1 MPTDQ
6 FIKEAEETV
15 GRIVPR
21 SVEITSIEFEGPTV
35 VIYTKNLE
43 AFATSNELVRQL
55 AQGLK
60 RRVAIRPDPAM
71 LQEPDAAES
80 KIREIIPE
88 EAQITDIFFSPD
100 TGEVTIEALTPGV
113 AIGKHGSN
121 LNDIKRQIGWAPKV
135 IRTPSIPSKTVGE
148 IRGYLRLIADERK
161 TWLKKMGRRI
171 NREIGSGDNW
181 VRLTALGGFREVGRS
196 SSLLTTKDSKVL
208 IDCGV
213 RFSQDAGSPYLNLP
227 EVLPFES
234 LDAVVLTHAHLD
246 HSGLVPILF
255 KYGFDGPV
263 YCTAP
268 TRDLS
273 SLLLIDYLKVA
284 YGEGKTAPYDS
295 SHIREMVKHCIPLRY
310 GDTTDIAPDVRLT
323 LQNAGHILGS
333 SIAHFHVGDGV
344 HNIALS
350 GDMKYEKTWL
360 FSQAHDNFPRLETL
374 VMESTYGAR
383 NDFQPSRTEA
393 KRLLRDIVA
402 RALERGGK
410 VLVPVFAVG
419 RSQEVMIVLEQLMR
433 NGNVP
438 RVPVY
443 LDGMIWEATAI
454 HTAYPEYLNAN
465 LRNLIFQRGE
475 NPFLSE
481 IFQNVDHV
489 DKRSQVVED
498 PDPAIVLAT
507 SGMINGGP
515 VMEYFKNWAE
525 DAKNTLIFVG
535 YQAEGTLGR
544 RLQRGWSE
552 VPFTERGKAITIK
565 VRMQIETAE
574 GFSGHSDRKQLVN
587 FVNSI
592 NPKPDRII
600 FVHGEESKVLELSSA
615 VHRKFNLE
623 TKAPRNLET
632 IRLN

>member
-1 MPTDQ
+1 MAVEQ

-21 SVEITSIEFEGPTV
+21 SVEITSIDFEGPTV

-43 AFATSNELVRQL
+43 AFASSNELVRQL

-60 RRVAIRPDPAM
+60 RRVTIRPDPSV
-71 LQEPDAAES
+71 LIEPVKAEER
-80 KIREIIPE
+80 IREIIPE
-88 EAQITDIFFSPD
+88 DAQITDVFFAPD
-100 TGEVTIEALTPGV
+100 TGEVTIEALTPGI
-113 AIGKHGSN
+113 AIGKHGAN
-121 LNDIKRQIGWAPKV
+121 LNEIKRQIGWAPKV

-148 IRGYLRLIADERK
+148 IRGYLRLVADERK
-161 TWLKKMGRRI
+161 TWLKKIGRRI
-171 NREIGSGDNW
+171 NREVSPGDPW
-181 VRLTALGGFREVGRS
+181 VRFTALGGFREVGRS
-196 SSLLTTKDSKVL
+196 SSLLMTKDSKVL

-213 RFSQDAGSPYLNLP
+213 RFSQDAGSPYLNIP

-255 KYGFDGPV
+255 KYGFDGPI

-268 TRDLS
+268 TRDMS

-310 GDTTDIAPDVRLT
+310 GDTTDIAPDLRLT

-360 FSQAHDNFPRLETL
+360 FSSAHDNFPRLETL

-383 NDFQPSRTEA
+383 NDFQPSRKEA
-393 KRLLRDIVA
+393 KRLLKDIVN
-402 RALERGGK
+402 RALDRNGK

-419 RSQEVMIVLEQLMR
+419 RSQEVMIVIEQLMR
-433 NGNVP
+433 NGSIPN
-438 RVPVY
+438 VPVY

-489 DKRSQVVED
+489 EKRSEVVD
-498 PDPAIVLAT
+498 SPDPAIVLAT
-507 SGMINGGP
+507 S
-515 VMEYFKNWAE
+515 A
-525 DAKNTLIFVG
+525 A
-535 YQAEGTLGR
+535 
-544 RLQRGWSE
+544 
-552 VPFTERGKAITIK
+552 
-565 VRMQIETAE
+565 VR
-574 GFSGHSDRKQLVN
+574 
-587 FVNSI
+587 
-592 NPKPDRII
+592 
-600 FVHGEESKVLELSSA
+600 
-615 VHRKFNLE
+615 
-623 TKAPRNLET
+623 
-632 IRLN
+632 

>member
-1 MPTDQ
+1 
-6 FIKEAEETV
+6 
-15 GRIVPR
+15 
-21 SVEITSIEFEGPTV
+21 
-35 VIYTKNLE
+35 
-43 AFATSNELVRQL
+43 
-55 AQGLK
+55 
-60 RRVAIRPDPAM
+60 
-71 LQEPDAAES
+71 
-80 KIREIIPE
+80 
-88 EAQITDIFFSPD
+88 
-100 TGEVTIEALTPGV
+100 V

-121 LNDIKRQIGWAPKV
+121 LNEIKRQIGWAPKV

-148 IRGYLRLIADERK
+148 IRGYLRLVAEDRK
-161 TWLKKMGRRI
+161 TWLKKIGRRI
-171 NREIGSGDNW
+171 NREVSPGDNW

-196 SSLLTTKDSKVL
+196 SALLTTKDSKVL

-213 RFSQDAGSPYLNLP
+213 RFSQDAGSPYLNIP

-246 HSGLVPILF
+246 HSGLVPLLF
-255 KYGFDGPV
+255 KYGFDGPI

-310 GDTTDIAPDVRLT
+310 GDTTDIAPDLRLT

-350 GDMKYEKTWL
+350 GDMKFEKTWL
-360 FSQAHDNFPRLETL
+360 FSAAHDNFPRLETL

-383 NDFQPSRTEA
+383 NDHQPSRKEA
-393 KRLLRDIVA
+393 KRLLRDIVS
-402 RALERGGK
+402 RALDRGGK

-419 RSQEVMIVLEQLMR
+419 RSQEVMIVLEQLIR

-438 RVPVY
+438 KVPVY

-481 IFQNVDHV
+481 VFQNVDHV
-489 DKRSQVVED
+489 DKRAQVIED
-498 PDPAIVLAT
+498 PEPAIVLAT

-525 DAKNTLIFVG
+525 NPANTLVFVG

-565 VRMQIETAE
+565 VRMQIETSE
-574 GFSGHSDRKQLVN
+574 GFSGHSDRKQLSN
-587 FVNSI
+587 FVGKI

-615 VHRKFNLE
+615 IHRKFNLE
-623 TKAPRNLET
+623 TRAPKNLET